1 MNKLTANKMMLNFF
15 KFNLKYYMKLPDFLG
30 SFIGTMKKIKIFNIL
45 QKFNKLTKIF
55 SQFLNE
61 IKLIPIFA
69 KIKNIRK
76 LKKVFHNHM
85 MKSKNLVEMIQKIIY
100 KISNFRKL
108 FQNSIKWKLY
118 KHRVLLHN
126 LLTLKKKQVF

>member
-1 MNKLTANKMMLNFF
+1 VNKLTANKMMLNFF

-61 IKLIPIFA
+61 TKLIPIFA

-85 MKSKNLVEMIQKIIY
+85 MKSKNSVEMKQKIIY